1 LNQEDTMT
9 LQMLIPTLLGRARTR
24 LAPTT
29 ASPRAARMPTAA
41 PASPQYR
48 LVVLA
53 LATSADAI
61 DAKVRHALGSHQL
74 TPESATRIRRSGG
87 YLLEL
92 DYVLRCERSRR
103 AALVHLVSTL
113 GDTDG
118 VHAIR
123 WETAPITRTP

>member
-1 LNQEDTMT
+1 MT

-24 LAPTT
+24 LAP
-29 ASPRAARMPTAA
+29 APAPRADRTPAA
-41 PASPQYR
+41 PQYR

-53 LATSADAI
+53 LAANANAI
-61 DAKVRHALGSHQL
+61 DAKVRHVLSAHQL

-123 WETAPITRTP
+123 WETAPITRTR